1 MAICTTGSV
10 SRQWKTSVAHPHLFP
25 PQLLFCDTHSPS
37 PRALIQMAGCESQRV
52 VLDGF
57 KRDMDKRVSE
67 FESLLAA
74 MAEDAAL
81 ANEMTRRLASTEFH
95 TAMSASSASTAD
107 AASADADAAA
117 DANPAQREMLDLQ
130 RRIAANANQLAAS
143 GDASAALRRQA
154 AELQA
159 EIQTI
164 DSKLPALEAEKKA
177 VVAAKNYKVRF

>member
-1 MAICTTGSV
+1 
-10 SRQWKTSVAHPHLFP
+10 
-25 PQLLFCDTHSPS
+25 
-37 PRALIQMAGCESQRV
+37 MAGCESQRV

-57 KRDMDKRVSE
+57 KRDMDARVSE

-95 TAMSASSASTAD
+95 TALSASASAASTAD
-107 AASADADAAA
+107 AADASVDASASA

-177 VVAAKNYKVRF
+177 VVAAKNYKVGFDFISGSFIPKRGYDYLKQLPIAFVLLPFV